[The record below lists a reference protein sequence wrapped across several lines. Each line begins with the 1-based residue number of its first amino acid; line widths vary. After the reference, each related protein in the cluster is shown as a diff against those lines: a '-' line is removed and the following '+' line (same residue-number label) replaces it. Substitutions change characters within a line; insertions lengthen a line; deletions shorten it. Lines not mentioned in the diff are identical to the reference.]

1 MGAEWLFHR
10 IRNISAVVTLE
21 NSDAEES
28 ESRLRYS
35 GRIFVIFLGS
45 PGKCLCTRNMSTGS

>member
-10 IRNISAVVTLE
+10 IRNISVEVTLE

-28 ESRLRYS
+28 ESRPRYCR
-35 GRIFVIFLGS
+35 RIFVIFLGS
-45 PGKCLCTRNMSTGS
+45 PGKCLCNMLVRS